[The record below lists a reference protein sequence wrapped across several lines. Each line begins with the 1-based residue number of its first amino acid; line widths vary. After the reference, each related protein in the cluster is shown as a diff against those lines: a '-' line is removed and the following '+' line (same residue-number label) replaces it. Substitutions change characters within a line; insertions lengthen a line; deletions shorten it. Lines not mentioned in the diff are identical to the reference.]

1 MKLNEKEQGEL
12 MIIINDVRRKL
23 KLNNKINMLYTRK
36 RQIINYLELMNK
48 DENNK
53 KLMQEY
59 NKLDMELKQLEF
71 EAAYIISKSE
81 KSNVIKLKKD
91 LRKNNNADLLN
102 ENMYEQKFNELLKDS
117 DYSKIIKKRNW
128 IFNELRKIN
137 IQYSEVLYKLDT
149 IETEISTAETDALR
163 DYIMKKYS

>member
-137 IQYSEVLYKLDT
+137 IQYSEVLYKLD
-149 IETEISTAETDALR
+149 ISTAETDALR

>member
-59 NKLDMELKQLEF
+59 NKLDMELKQ
-71 EAAYIISKSE
+71 
-81 KSNVIKLKKD
+81 
-91 LRKNNNADLLN
+91 
-102 ENMYEQKFNELLKDS
+102 
-117 DYSKIIKKRNW
+117 
-128 IFNELRKIN
+128 
-137 IQYSEVLYKLDT
+137 
-149 IETEISTAETDALR
+149 
-163 DYIMKKYS
+163 